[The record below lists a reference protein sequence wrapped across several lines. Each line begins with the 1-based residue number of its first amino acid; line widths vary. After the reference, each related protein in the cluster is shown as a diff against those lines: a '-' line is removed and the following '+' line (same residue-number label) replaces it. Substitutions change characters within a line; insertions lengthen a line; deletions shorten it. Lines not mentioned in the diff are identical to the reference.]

1 MIGGPQRRKA
11 TFVTTAGE
19 GKSSRNTQL
28 RRTLSLLGAI
38 AISIGLMAPSMAA
51 NITPQATAGIV
62 GRAVPLAFVLAL
74 VTVAFVAH
82 SFIRLT
88 QHFHHA
94 GSVYGFVG
102 ATLGPRA
109 GVVAGWAL
117 AGTYVLFAAIT
128 VAAAGIF
135 TGTFL
140 GDVGIWHDPPGWA
153 PFAIVPFVLV
163 LVWAFA
169 LFSARRATR
178 TVLYFEGVTVTLIV
192 VVAVI
197 VLVKVI
203 AHQTPSGQHFTL
215 SVFEPEPGT
224 DFGTIFKGAI
234 FGFLAF
240 AGFEAAGT
248 LGEET
253 RNPRRNIP
261 RAIFGV
267 VLLGGVYFILVTAV
281 EVLGFGTGSQ
291 GVTAFVNSGSLLGDL
306 SSTYVGSPL
315 GDIITAGTAISA
327 FACALA
333 STVAASRL
341 VYAFGRDGLGPRAL
355 SRTSRRTATPTVAL
369 AVVGALT
376 VIVIYALR
384 LGGVSDAFNIFAWG
398 GTIGT
403 LTLIVAYALA
413 ALGVARLYATGR
425 HRRGYRWEAVI
436 PVAALVLLGFT
447 MYYNLEFT
455 TDSGPGFW
463 NPVIAGIWVVLGIAI
478 VVAWPGVGRRVGDRL
493 LAEDGLTSAS
503 DETVEDQPHA
513 QLAGGHE
520 SVVTE

>member
-1 MIGGPQRRKA
+1 VSK
-11 TFVTTAGE
+11 AGE
-19 GKSSRNTQL
+19 EKSSGNNQL
-28 RRTLSLLGAI
+28 RRTLSLFGAI

-74 VTVAFVAH
+74 VTVLFVAH
-82 SFIRLT
+82 SFVRLT
-88 QHFHHA
+88 QHFNHA
-94 GSVYGFVG
+94 GSAYGFVG

-117 AGTYVLFAAIT
+117 FGTYVLFAVIT
-128 VAAAGIF
+128 AAASGIF
-135 TGTFL
+135 TATFL
-140 GDVGIWHDPPGWA
+140 GDVGIWHNPPGWA
-153 PFAIVPFVLV
+153 PFAIIPFVLV

-169 LFSARRATR
+169 LISARGATQA
-178 TVLYFEGVTVTLIV
+178 VLIFEGATVALIV

-203 AHQTPSGQHFTL
+203 AHQTPAGQHFTL

-224 DFGTIFKGAI
+224 SFGTIFQGAI

-253 RNPRRNIP
+253 RDPRRNIP
-261 RAIFGV
+261 RAILGV
-267 VLLGGVYFILVTAV
+267 VILGGIYFVFVTAV
-281 EVLGFGTGSQ
+281 EVLGFGTGTK
-291 GVTAFVNSGSLLGDL
+291 GVTAFVSSGSLLGDL
-306 SSTYVGSPL
+306 STLYVGSPL

-333 STVAASRL
+333 STVGATRL
-341 VYAFGRDGLGPRAL
+341 AYAFGRDGFGPAAL
-355 SRTSRRTATPTVAL
+355 SRTSRRTDTPTVAL
-369 AVVGALT
+369 ALVAALT

-384 LGGVSDAFNIFAWG
+384 LGGVSDAFDIFAWG

-403 LTLIVAYALA
+403 LTLLVAYALA
-413 ALGVARLYATGR
+413 ALGVARLYASGR
-425 HRRGYRWEAVI
+425 QRRGHRWEAVI
-436 PVAALVLLGFT
+436 PVVALVLIGFT
-447 MYYNLEFT
+447 VYYNLEFT

-463 NPVIAGIWVVLGIAI
+463 NPVIAGIWIVAGIVI
-478 VVAWPGVGRRVGDRL
+478 VVALPGVARRIGARL
-493 LAEDGLTSAS
+493 AQDEGLSAAG
-503 DETVEDQPHA
+503 ETADSGSRAH
-513 QLAGGHE
+513 LGAGQDLGAGQE
-520 SVVTE
+520 GVVTE

>member
-1 MIGGPQRRKA
+1 MS
-11 TFVTTAGE
+11 TAGE
-19 GKSSRNTQL
+19 GKSPGKNTQL
-28 RRTLSLLGAI
+28 RRSLSLFGAI

-74 VTVAFVAH
+74 VTVLFVAH
-82 SFIRLT
+82 TFIRLT
-88 QHFHHA
+88 QHFNHA

-117 AGTYVLFAAIT
+117 FGTYVLFAVIT
-128 VAAAGIF
+128 AAASGIF
-135 TGTFL
+135 AATFF
-140 GDVGIWHDPPGWA
+140 GDVGIWHNPPDWA

-163 LVWAFA
+163 LVWALAFI
-169 LFSARRATR
+169 SARGATQA
-178 TVLYFEGVTVTLIV
+178 VLLFEGVTVTLIV

-203 AHQTPSGQHFTL
+203 AHQTPDGQHFTL
-215 SVFEPEPGT
+215 SVFAPEPGT
-224 DFGTIFKGAI
+224 NFGTIFKGAI

-253 RNPRRNIP
+253 RQPRRNIP
-261 RAIFGV
+261 RAILGV
-267 VLLGGVYFILVTAV
+267 VLVGGVYFVLVTAV
-281 EVLGFGTGSQ
+281 EVLGFGASAR
-291 GVTAFVNSGSLLGDL
+291 GVTAFTDSGSLLGDL
-306 SSTYVGSPL
+306 STLYVGSPL

-327 FACALA
+327 LACALA
-333 STVAASRL
+333 STVAATRL
-341 VYAFGRDGLGPRAL
+341 LYAFGRDGLGPQAV
-355 SRTSRRTATPTVAL
+355 SRTSGRTGTPTTAL

-376 VIVIYALR
+376 VVVIYALR

-413 ALGVARLYATGR
+413 ALGVARLYGAGG
-425 HRRGYRWEAVI
+425 HRLGQRWEAAI
-436 PVAALVLLGFT
+436 PLAALVLLGFT
-447 MYYNLEFT
+447 VYYNLEFT
-455 TDSGPGFW
+455 TASGPGFW

-478 VVAWPGVGRRVGDRL
+478 VVALPGVARRVGARL
-493 LAEDGLTSAS
+493 LADDGLTAAGDESA
-503 DETVEDQPHA
+503 EDRLQAQPQA
-513 QLAGGHE
+513 QQAHRKAR
-520 SVVTE
+520 

>member
-1 MIGGPQRRKA
+1 MS
-11 TFVTTAGE
+11 TAGE
-19 GKSSRNTQL
+19 GKSPGNNQL
-28 RRTLSLLGAI
+28 RRSLSLIGAV

-74 VTVAFVAH
+74 VTVLFVAH

-88 QHFHHA
+88 QHFNHA
-94 GSVYGFVG
+94 GSAYGFVG

-117 AGTYVLFAAIT
+117 SGTYVLFAAIT
-128 VAAAGIF
+128 AAAAGIF
-135 TGTFL
+135 TATFL

-169 LFSARRATR
+169 LISARGATQ
-178 TVLYFEGVTVTLIV
+178 TVLLFEGVTVTLIV

-203 AHQTPSGQHFTL
+203 AQQTPDAQHFTL
-215 SVFEPEPGT
+215 TVFEPQPGT
-224 DFGTIFKGAI
+224 SFGTIFEGAI

-253 RNPRRNIP
+253 RHPRRNIP
-261 RAIFGV
+261 RAILGV
-267 VLLGGVYFILVTAV
+267 VVLGGVYFVFVTAV
-281 EVLGFGTGSQ
+281 EVLGFGTNSQ
-291 GVTAFVNSGSLLGDL
+291 GVTAFVGSGSLLGDL
-306 SSTYVGSPL
+306 ASRYVGSPL

-333 STVAASRL
+333 STVAATRL
-341 VYAFGRDGLGPRAL
+341 VYAFGRDGLGLRAL
-355 SRTSRRTATPTVAL
+355 SRTSRRSSTPTVAL
-369 AVVGALT
+369 ALVGSLT

-384 LGGVSDAFNIFAWG
+384 LGGVSNAFDIFAWG

-413 ALGVARLYATGR
+413 ALGVVRLYASGR
-425 HRRGYRWEAVI
+425 HRRGHRWEAVI
-436 PVAALVLLGFT
+436 PLAALVLLGFT
-447 MYYNLEFT
+447 VYYNLEFT
-455 TDSGPGFW
+455 TTSGPGFW
-463 NPVIAGIWVVLGIAI
+463 NPVVAGIWVVAGIAI
-478 VVAWPGVGRRVGDRL
+478 VVALPGVARRVGARL
-493 LAEDGLTSAS
+493 LADDGLTAAG
-503 DETVEDQPHA
+503 DEIAEEQRTTQP
-513 QLAGGHE
+513 AGGQE